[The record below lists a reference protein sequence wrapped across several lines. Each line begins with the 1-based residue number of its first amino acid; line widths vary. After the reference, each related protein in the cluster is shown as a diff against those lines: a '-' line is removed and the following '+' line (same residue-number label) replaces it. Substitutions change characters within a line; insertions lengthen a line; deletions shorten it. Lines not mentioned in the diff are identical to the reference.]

1 MAEALPNSPTPRTI
15 SKYFRASMVL
25 LPSSHFPQRRGGVM
39 TACPAAYEEPGNS
52 SAPMQVVACRR
63 NPAGSVRASLRF
75 AQRCDAK
82 ARASSAVPRASSAR
96 TEILRAVA
104 GLIIK
109 KAARNSSHSKATA
122 AAAASI
128 VAMTSVAK
136 VQHGDHVVP
145 PVLRLGGAQ
154 CHGQAERVENTKLMK
169 TCPQFICGHVY
180 TTWLPRRAP
189 SRVRLAEGP
198 IRRSVGRK
206 EQLGESL

>member
-1 MAEALPNSPTPRTI
+1 
-15 SKYFRASMVL
+15 MVL
-25 LPSSHFPQRRGGVM
+25 LPSSHFPQRRGGVV

-109 KAARNSSHSKATA
+109 KAARNSNHWKATA

-136 VQHGDHVVP
+136 FSMAIMTYPQFSCGDVYTPWLSRRVP
-145 PVLRLGGAQ
+145 P
-154 CHGQAERVENTKLMK
+154 
-169 TCPQFICGHVY
+169 P
-180 TTWLPRRAP
+180 
-189 SRVRLAEGP
+189 VRLAEGP
-198 IRRSVGRK
+198 IGGSVERQ
-206 EQLGESL
+206 ERLGESLTKCLRDQA